1 MKALGWIFLIII
13 IAIGS
18 LLLYNYY
25 VPKNDLGSIL
35 STSSPNCL
43 TSTEKNKFG
52 LLQTD
57 KYSMYLPKEWET
69 AKIEGTDPQTTKN
82 FKINKSD
89 EFEFFSIW
97 SKGYPNDADTLL
109 LDTLKSLKDYKIE
122 NTSTT
127 KTAKGVTLKK
137 MLVSFTTDIGQFKQ
151 EMLAYTKDNKGY
163 LLLLRVKT
171 YNYDTYKS
179 KIEKITCSFETK

>member
-1 MKALGWIFLIII
+1 MKALAWILLILIIV
-13 IAIGS
+13 IAGF
-18 LLLYNYY
+18 LLYNYY
-25 VPKNDLGSIL
+25 VPKNDLEPVVSNSG
-35 STSSPNCL
+35 CL
-43 TSTEKNKFG
+43 TSAEKSQYG

-57 KYSMYLPKEWET
+57 KYKLFLPDNWET
-69 AKIEGTDPQTTKN
+69 AQISGTDPDATKN

-89 EFEFFSIW
+89 EFEFFSVW
-97 SKGYPNDADTLL
+97 AKGYSNDADALL

-122 NTSTT
+122 STSTT

-171 YNYDTYKS
+171 YNYDTYKN
-179 KIEKITCSFETK
+179 KIEKISCSFETK